1 MATVILF
8 LDLKGPEI
16 RGDIRYLIL
25 LVYFLNFLKLFLVN
39 EFSSRIVYIL
49 LIIEEHLIHSLLFLN
64 QHLLITFLLFNS
76 VFIVNLQFHLFLFL
90 QTGLVI

>member
-16 RGDIRYLIL
+16 RGDIRYFIL